1 MFTGIITALG
11 TVRAIAPIGGGQ
23 DMRVEI
29 ATPWQDVATIPLGA
43 SIACSGCCLTAVAVD
58 AAGFAAQVSGET
70 LSRTTLGTWRVGTR
84 VNLERSLKL
93 GDEMGGHIVSGH
105 VDGVGEAV
113 EAVADE
119 GSTRWRFRVTP
130 ALARMI
136 AVKGSVAVDGVSLTV
151 NAAEDDGFA
160 VNIIPHTASV
170 TLFGTLRPGDHVNVE
185 IDMLARY
192 VARLIGR

>member
-1 MFTGIITALG
+1 MFTGIISGLG
-11 TVRAIAPIGGGQ
+11 TVRAITPIGGGE

-29 ATPWQDVATIPLGA
+29 AAPWQDNATIPLGA
-43 SIACSGCCLTAVAVD
+43 SIACSGCCLTAIAVD
-58 AAGFAAQVSGET
+58 AAGFVAQVSGET
-70 LSRTTLGTWRVGTR
+70 LSRTTLGAWRVGSR

-113 EAVADE
+113 AAVADE
-119 GSTRWRFRVTP
+119 GSTRWRFRVAP
-130 ALARMI
+130 ELARLI

-151 NAAEDDGFA
+151 NAADDDGFD
-160 VNIIPHTASV
+160 VNIIPHTAMVTAFSV
-170 TLFGTLRPGDHVNVE
+170 LRPGERVNIE

-192 VARLIGR
+192 VARLLGR